1 MTSPDPSQ
9 PSPPPASRRSL
20 GARLKDAIF
29 GAPVDRPE
37 TFGERAARAFF
48 SLHLWGLLSLA
59 FSNVSL
65 GAALLCAP
73 RRMWND
79 LRAWSA
85 RSRDFLPLGLYV
97 VGMLASVL
105 LSADFSRSTPQLTEL
120 FNLATFPLAVWL
132 LRERSSARSVIDG
145 LVVMGTVFALFGLA
159 QYLVDYGDI
168 ERRIRGPFS
177 HYMTFAGVL
186 LICSGLVLARLAT
199 SDGVRPGW
207 RSPWRWAAFLL
218 MQWGL
223 WGSLTRSAW
232 VAAAAVVTV
241 VVLVRRRRLLLA
253 YLPAVALFVAL
264 APLSWVQRGL
274 SIVDLSDPSN
284 YDRICMARA
293 GAPDVGGTAV
303 LRHRRRPGQAPLR
316 HLSRGDGAAFRGAAP
331 AQCLLCRSP
340 PNAAWSRWSRS
351 CGSSARAWSPRCVDC
366 GGKGECADRAP
377 TSGWATILAITAFC
391 VAGLFENN
399 WGDTEVQ
406 RVFLFALALPVV
418 LKREDHAT
426 GESSESAG

>member
-20 GARLKDAIF
+20 GTRLKDAIF

-199 SDGVRPGW
+199 NDGVRPGW

-264 APLSWVQRGL
+264 APVSWVQRGL

-293 GAPDVGGTAV
+293 GVRMWEERPFFGIGVGLVKHRYGIYREATAPRFEVPHLHNAYLQIAAERGLVSLVAFLWLIGASLVAAVRGLRREGGV
-303 LRHRRRPGQAPLR
+303 
-316 HLSRGDGAAFRGAAP
+316 RGP
-331 AQCLLCRSP
+331 
-340 PNAAWSRWSRS
+340 
-351 CGSSARAWSPRCVDC
+351 RADLWL
-366 GGKGECADRAP
+366 G
-377 TSGWATILAITAFC
+377 TILAITAFC

-426 GESSESAG
+426 AESSESTG